1 MKSNKE
7 FFENQ
12 HKQILKDLE
21 NLRDGTEEREKEI
34 LRFKK
39 ASEEMMKKSLGQL
52 WTKTVDMYI
61 L

>member
-52 WTKTVDMYI
+52 
-61 L
+61 